1 MYKTIDKDKCVVI
14 YETTSN
20 ETSDLRCVCSS
31 VDSIAKT
38 LDYYL
43 RTGDMEKVR
52 TISEKLRN
60 QCDRLRN
67 VINTIEGKE
76 D

>member
-31 VDSIAKT
+31 VDSIANT

-52 TISEKLRN
+52 TISEKLRK

-67 VINTIEGKE
+67 VINTIESKE